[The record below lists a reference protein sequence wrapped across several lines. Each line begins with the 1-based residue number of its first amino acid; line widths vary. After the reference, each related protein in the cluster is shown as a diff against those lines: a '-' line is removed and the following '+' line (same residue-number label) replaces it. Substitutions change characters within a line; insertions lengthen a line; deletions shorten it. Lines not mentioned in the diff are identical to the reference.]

1 LMYDS
6 GMNKYYVSV
15 ELVVEVEAFNHL
27 DAEDAVRDALGIG
40 DAMGVNII
48 ESTVGDVNVA

>member
-1 LMYDS
+1 MMYDS